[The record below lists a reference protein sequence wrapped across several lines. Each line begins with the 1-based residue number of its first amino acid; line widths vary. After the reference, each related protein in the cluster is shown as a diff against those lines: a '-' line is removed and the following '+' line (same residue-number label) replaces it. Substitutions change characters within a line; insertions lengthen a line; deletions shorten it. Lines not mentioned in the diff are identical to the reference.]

1 MPPECRLQLART
13 HVREHCRSLPVGR
26 NRAALIA
33 RQGDYREGT
42 PNNKT
47 ATIQR
52 ASDGGRW
59 SPGGGARGDPLL
71 TIGKAG

>member
-1 MPPECRLQLART
+1 MQECRLQLT
-13 HVREHCRSLPVGR
+13 KTPVVEHCTSLSVGR
-26 NRAALIA
+26 HRAALYYSS
-33 RQGDYREGT
+33 GGLPMGT